1 MRFGQLFFWNHFFFL
16 TEASMAKFSKRV
28 NHSLIASTL
37 ALAVA
42 TSLILSFGGG
52 FGGGGG
58 SSAPWVPAGYDDHQN
73 MMDQLGIKTLRP
85 GKSGN
90 NQTGKGF
97 DEATANDWMPTMPE
111 VLTMK
116 NGTKVTTKAQWPKRR
131 AEILED
137 FEREVY
143 GRIPKETPKIT
154 WEISEPTQGA
164 QGGVATVTRRIT
176 GRVDNSAFPQI
187 NVSVNASV
195 TVPANA
201 PGPVPLILEFG
212 MMMGGMGGGMGA
224 SRGLTQEQTEKINNA
239 TQADIA
245 GLNTKLQDAQ
255 KEAMKAALAKD
266 ATEADVKA
274 KIEAVVKVQ
283 VEIAMLRYS
292 KGLNPIIKGVTD
304 AQKTQLNEMGAS
316 AYSQLYEAGRGGG
329 MGGGMAGGMG
339 GGAQSA
345 QSVQSAI
352 QYGWGYG
359 TFDTASV
366 QADAGGNALRQGII
380 GLCNKGEPRKPDDW
394 GSLRAWQ
401 WGISRLIDAFETH
414 PELKVD
420 PKKVAVEGVSRYGK
434 AAIVA
439 EAFEPRVAVALVASS
454 GEGGVK
460 LHRHDFGEAVENL
473 TGGEYYWMCGN
484 FLKYGASDIKGKSMN
499 ASDIPVDSHQLIAL
513 CAPRPCFISYG
524 VEPGDPKW
532 VDAPGSYRAG
542 ILASTV
548 YELFGGKGYGD
559 LKDWVHAPLP
569 PVGTLVGGEL
579 AFRQHSG
586 GHTAGPNF
594 QTFFQWISKYIKSP
608 VAPATSAPATQR

>member
-1 MRFGQLFFWNHFFFL
+1 MSKL
-16 TEASMAKFSKRV
+16 TKRV
-28 NHSLIASTL
+28 RYSLIAAAL
-37 ALAVA
+37 ALAAA
-42 TSLILSFGGG
+42 TLLAFCFGGG
-52 FGGGGG
+52 FGGGMGG
-58 SSAPWVPAGYDDHQN
+58 SNASWVPAGYDDHQN
-73 MMDQLGIKTLRP
+73 MMDQLGIKALRP
-85 GKSGN
+85 GKNGN
-90 NQTGKGF
+90 DQKGKGF
-97 DEATANDWMPTMPE
+97 DEATANDWMPTMPD

-116 NGTKVTTKAQWPKRR
+116 NGAKVRTREQWPKRR

-143 GRIPKETPKIT
+143 GRIPKTTPKIT
-154 WEISEPTQGA
+154 WEISEPTQGT
-164 QGGVATVTRRIT
+164 QGSIATVTRRIT

-195 TVPANA
+195 TIPANA
-201 PGPVPLILEFG
+201 PGPVPVMLEFG
-212 MMMGGMGGGMGA
+212 MMTGVG
-224 SRGLTQEQTEKINNA
+224 SRGLTQEQAQKINNA
-239 TQADIA
+239 TQAQIA
-245 GLNTKLQDAQ
+245 GLNTRLQNAQ
-255 KEAMKAALAKD
+255 KEAVKAALAKD
-266 ATEADVKA
+266 TTEADFRA
-274 KIEAVVKVQ
+274 KIEAVANVQ
-283 VEIAMLRYS
+283 AEIATLRYS
-292 KGLNPIIKGVTD
+292 KGITPLAKDITD
-304 AQKTQLNEMGAS
+304 AQKAQLNDMGAS
-316 AYSQLYEAGRGGG
+316 GYAQLYEAGRGGG
-329 MGGGMAGGMG
+329 MGMGGMMGGMGGGMMGGMG
-339 GGAQSA
+339 GGAGAQNL

-359 TFDTASV
+359 TFDTGNV
-366 QADAGGNALRQGII
+366 QADNGGNSLRQGII

-401 WGISRLIDAFETH
+401 WGISRLIDAFEAH
-414 PELKVD
+414 PELKID

-484 FLKYGASDIKGKSMN
+484 FIKYGASDIKGKSLN
-499 ASDIPVDSHQLIAL
+499 ASDIPVDSHELIAL

-524 VEPGDPKW
+524 VEQAGDPKW

-542 ILASTV
+542 ILATPV
-548 YELFGGKGYGD
+548 YELLGKKGYGD

-586 GHTAGPNF
+586 GHAAGPNF
-594 QTFFQWISKYIKSP
+594 QTFFQWIGQYIKSP
-608 VAPATSAPATQR
+608 AASATATQ

>member
-1 MRFGQLFFWNHFFFL
+1 MRFWRFFSSGIIFL
-16 TEASMAKFSKRV
+16 AEAFMSKFSKRV
-28 NHSLIASTL
+28 GYSLIVS
-37 ALAVA
+37 ALAVV
-42 TSLILSFGGG
+42 TPLMFGFGG
-52 FGGGGG
+52 FGVG
-58 SSAPWVPAGYDDHQN
+58 SSASWIPAGYDDHQN
-73 MMDQLGIKTLRP
+73 MMDQLGIKTLRK

-90 NQTGKGF
+90 NQTGQGF
-97 DEATANDWMPTMPE
+97 DEATANDWMPTMPA

-116 NGTKVTTKAQWPKRR
+116 NGAKVTTKEQWTKRR

-143 GRIPKETPKIT
+143 GSIPKETPKIT
-154 WEISEPTQGA
+154 WEISEPTQGS

-201 PGPVPLILEFG
+201 KGPVPVMLEFG
-212 MMMGGMGGGMGA
+212 MGMPGGAGMGGMGGMMGGA
-224 SRGLTQEQTEKINNA
+224 GGGRGLTQEQTQKINDA
-239 TQADIA
+239 TQAVA
-245 GLNTKLQDAQ
+245 SELNTKLQNAQ
-255 KEAMKAALAKD
+255 KEAVKAALAKD
-266 ATEADVKA
+266 ATEASIAA
-274 KIEAVVKVQ
+274 KIEAVVRVQ
-283 VEIAMLRYS
+283 NEIAMLRYI
-292 KGLNPIIKGVTD
+292 KGLKPIVKQVTD
-304 AQKTQLNEMGAS
+304 EQMTQLKDMGAG
-316 AYSQLYEAGRGGG
+316 AYNQLFVVGNT
-329 MGGGMAGGMG
+329 GGMG

-359 TFDTASV
+359 AFDTASV
-366 QADAGGNALRQGII
+366 QADSGGNSLRQGII

-401 WGISRLIDAFETH
+401 WGISRIIDAFEAH

-420 PKKVAVEGVSRYGK
+420 PKKVAVEGVSRFGK

-484 FLKYGASDIKGKSMN
+484 FMKYGASDIKGKSMN
-499 ASDIPVDSHQLIAL
+499 ASDIPVDSHELIAL

-542 ILASTV
+542 ILATPV
-548 YELFGGKGYGD
+548 YELFGEKGYGD

-569 PVGTLVGGEL
+569 AVGTLVGGEL
-579 AFRQHSG
+579 TFRQHSG

-608 VAPATSAPATQR
+608 AAPAASK

>member
-1 MRFGQLFFWNHFFFL
+1 M
-16 TEASMAKFSKRV
+16 SKDGKRISY
-28 NHSLIASTL
+28 SLIASAL
-37 ALAVA
+37 ALAVSA
-42 TSLILSFGGG
+42 SMVLSFGGG
-52 FGGGGG
+52 FGGA
-58 SSAPWVPAGYDDHQN
+58 SASWVPAGYDDHQN

-116 NGTKVTTKAQWPKRR
+116 NGVKVTSREQWTKRR

-164 QGGVATVTRRIT
+164 QGGVATLTRRII

-187 NVSVNASV
+187 NVSVNASF

-201 PGPVPLILEFG
+201 PGPVPVLLEFG
-212 MMMGGMGGGMGA
+212 MMMGGTGGGMGGA
-224 SRGLTQEQTEKINNA
+224 RGLTQEQTQKISNA
-239 TQADIA
+239 TQAEIA
-245 GLNTKLQDAQ
+245 RLNTKLQDAQ
-255 KEAMKAALAKD
+255 KEAVKAALAKD
-266 ATEADVKA
+266 AADADVKA
-274 KIEAVVKVQ
+274 KVEAAFGVQ
-283 VEIAMLRYS
+283 GEIALLRYA
-292 KGLNPIIKGVTD
+292 KGLKPIINEVTGE
-304 AQKTQLNEMGAS
+304 QRTQLNDMGAG

-329 MGGGMAGGMG
+329 AGAPGGGMG
-339 GGAQSA
+339 GGA

-366 QADAGGNALRQGII
+366 QADSGGNALRQGII
-380 GLCNKGEPRKPDDW
+380 GLCNRGEPRKPDDW

-401 WGISRLIDAFETH
+401 WGISRIIDLFEAH

-434 AAIVA
+434 AAIVT
-439 EAFEPRVAVALVASS
+439 EAFEPRLAVALVASS

-484 FLKYGASDIKGKSMN
+484 FMKYGASDIKGKSLN
-499 ASDIPVDSHQLIAL
+499 ASDIPVDSHELIAL

-524 VEPGDPKW
+524 IEPGDPKW

-542 ILASTV
+542 ILASPV
-548 YELFGGKGYGD
+548 YGLFGAKGYGD
-559 LKDWVHAPLP
+559 LRDWVLAPLP

-594 QTFFQWISKYIKSP
+594 QTFFQWISNYIKSP
-608 VAPATSAPATQR
+608 AASVASAGK

>member
-1 MRFGQLFFWNHFFFL
+1 MRAARALKATYLAGEFADAFWAIIFSEIISFFSGR
-16 TEASMAKFSKRV
+16 ASMSKFSKRV
-28 NHSLIASTL
+28 NYSLIASAL
-37 ALAVA
+37 ALAVV
-42 TSLILSFGGG
+42 TPLLFGFGGG
-52 FGGGGG
+52 FGGGGFGGGSGSG
-58 SSAPWVPAGYDDHQN
+58 SSPSWIPAGYNDHKN
-73 MMDQLGIKTLRP
+73 MEDQLGIKTLRP
-85 GKSGN
+85 GKSGS

-97 DEATANDWMPTMPE
+97 DEATANDWMPTMPD

-116 NGTKVTTKAQWPKRR
+116 NGAKVTTKEQWAKRR

-137 FEREVY
+137 FESEVY

-154 WEISEPTQGA
+154 WEISEPTQGN
-164 QGGVATVTRRIT
+164 QNGVATVTRRIT

-187 NVSVNASV
+187 NVSVNASF

-201 PGPVPLILEFG
+201 SVPAPVMLEFG
-212 MMMGGMGGGMGA
+212 MGGMMGGMGG
-224 SRGLTQEQTEKINNA
+224 
-239 TQADIA
+239 
-245 GLNTKLQDAQ
+245 
-255 KEAMKAALAKD
+255 
-266 ATEADVKA
+266 
-274 KIEAVVKVQ
+274 
-283 VEIAMLRYS
+283 
-292 KGLNPIIKGVTD
+292 
-304 AQKTQLNEMGAS
+304 
-316 AYSQLYEAGRGGG
+316 
-329 MGGGMAGGMG
+329 MGGG
-339 GGAQSA
+339 A

-359 TFDTASV
+359 SFDTASV
-366 QADAGGNALRQGII
+366 QADNGGNSLRQGII

-394 GSLRAWQ
+394 GALRAWQ
-401 WGISRLIDAFETH
+401 WGISRIIDVFEAH

-420 PKKVAVEGVSRYGK
+420 PKKVAVEGVSRFGK

-439 EAFEPRVAVALVASS
+439 EAFDPRVAVALVASS

-499 ASDIPVDSHQLIAL
+499 ASDLPVDSHELIAL

-542 ILASTV
+542 ILAAPV
-548 YELFGGKGYGD
+548 YELFGEKGYGD

-569 PVGTLVGGEL
+569 AVGTLVGGEL

-586 GHTAGPNF
+586 GHAAGPNF
-594 QTFFQWISKYIKSP
+594 QTFFQWIDKYIKSP
-608 VAPATSAPATQR
+608 AAPAASAPATQ